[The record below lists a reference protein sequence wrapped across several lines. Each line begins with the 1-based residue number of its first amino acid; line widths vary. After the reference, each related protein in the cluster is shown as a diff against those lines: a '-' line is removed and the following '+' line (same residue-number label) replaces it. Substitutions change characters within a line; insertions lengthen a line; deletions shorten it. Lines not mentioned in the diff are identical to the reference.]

1 MNKNRFNEWKT
12 VIALGIA
19 CIVMIIVTILS
30 FWLLM
35 SSLENKE
42 SDPPAVQETVMA
54 VPKTAAPSHEPKH
67 LEKNIFFK
75 VDGARTADEYVNLR
89 SEPAMSDKYRIGRLA
104 SGTEFVA
111 NAMYVDGDFYGFPV
125 EALKG
130 IYDAE
135 GDEDGVLWM
144 SRYYLHAEV
153 YSYPET
159 QEGLEA
165 REKEWITT
173 ELTTLTI
180 VGGNPRVRSTPS
192 TKDMGNVYGTFPEG
206 TVIKT
211 STPIV
216 VDCGSYTFYGVRVA
230 DVEGALQ
237 EIGYGHI
244 WYDADN
250 IVWVSSRYAEVS

>member
-1 MNKNRFNEWKT
+1 MKKSNEWR
-12 VIALGIA
+12 VVVALGLA
-19 CIVMIIVTILS
+19 CLIMVIITILS

-42 SDPPAVQETVMA
+42 SDDPSEIQETAMV
-54 VPKTAAPSHEPKH
+54 VPKAAAPSYEPRH

-75 VDGARTADEYVNLR
+75 VDGGRTADEYVNLR
-89 SEPAMSDKYRIGRLA
+89 SEPGMSDKYRIGRLA

-135 GDEDGVLWM
+135 DEDGVLWM

-159 QEGLEA
+159 QEGIEA
-165 REKEWITT
+165 RDKEWIST

-211 STPIV
+211 SSPIL
-216 VDCGSYTFYGVRVA
+216 VDCGSYTFYGIRVA
-230 DVEGALQ
+230 DVEGYL
-237 EIGYGHI
+237 EELGYGHI

>member
-1 MNKNRFNEWKT
+1 MNKNKNERR
-12 VIALGIA
+12 VVLILGVA
-19 CIVMIIVTILS
+19 CIVMIIITIVS

-35 SSLENKE
+35 SSLDSRPEPEE
-42 SDPPAVQETVMA
+42 SIQESVMA
-54 VPKTAAPSHEPKH
+54 APKAAAIVYEPKYS
-67 LEKNIFFK
+67 EKNIFFS
-75 VDGARTADEYVNLR
+75 VDGSPTADEFVNLR
-89 SEPAMSDKYRIGRLA
+89 SDPGMSEKYRIGRLP

-111 NAMYVDGDFYGFPV
+111 SVMYADGDFYGFPV
-125 EALKG
+125 EALEGVYEVLDDADG
-130 IYDAE
+130 I
-135 GDEDGVLWM
+135 VWM
-144 SRYYLHAEV
+144 SRYYLHAAA
-153 YSYPET
+153 YDYPEC
-159 QEGLEA
+159 QETVEA
-165 REKEWITT
+165 RQKEWITT

-192 TKDMGNVYGTFPEG
+192 SADMSNVYGTFPEG

-216 VDCGSYTFYGVRVA
+216 VDCGSYTFYGIRVA